1 MWLFSSKKTVSK
13 IKWIW
18 QKILHFKI
26 CEKKRNYYLQ
36 KKLKY
41 ILPFDK
47 ESKEKP
53 LNLVSTDS
61 VIKNNNLH
69 DSGVKISI
77 IGA

>member
-1 MWLFSSKKTVSK
+1 MKRKETTTSKK
-13 IKWIW
+13 
-18 QKILHFKI
+18 
-26 CEKKRNYYLQ
+26 
-36 KKLKY
+36 KLEY

>member
-1 MWLFSSKKTVSK
+1 MNLAENLTFQNLWK
-13 IKWIW
+13 
-18 QKILHFKI
+18 
-26 CEKKRNYYLQ
+26 EKKLLPPK